1 MRERG
6 EARRQ
11 RLWKW
16 GPESRLLCAL
26 PVRRSVPAKVV
37 TTILR
42 GSYFGERTV
51 AGLETG
57 TRWGRG
63 NLQSIR
69 YLLQKLRGEVGRGE
83 FPASQL
89 YGGVTW
95 LYGSAP
101 AIKRGIKKRQNCNNQ
116 RSFGH
121 VVLLWFF
128 FFDRSEVPSPSRR
141 D

>member
-63 NLQSIR
+63 NLQSIPVLTVETSGGGWEGR
-69 YLLQKLRGEVGRGE
+69 IPSQSTLWWRNLVVRFCTRNQTWDQKKTKL
-83 FPASQL
+83 
-89 YGGVTW
+89 
-95 LYGSAP
+95 
-101 AIKRGIKKRQNCNNQ
+101 
-116 RSFGH
+116 
-121 VVLLWFF
+121 
-128 FFDRSEVPSPSRR
+128 
-141 D
+141 